1 MDQSENTVDSFLV
14 RLNSIYPSVGLTLGP
29 LFFTIPLVAG
39 IILSRPIPYNPYF
52 KSPVLISVIRVDKWV
67 VLPCKKGNYQT
78 RIAIAEGLVFKLKN
92 KKQERPRFYPPCF
105 QIDPIK

>member
-1 MDQSENTVDSFLV
+1 LFVKAVGYGQMVTGKTCLSTERFLDQSENKGDSFLV
-14 RLNSIYPSVGLTLGP
+14 RHNSIYPSVGLTLGP

-67 VLPCKKGNYQT
+67 GLPCY
-78 RIAIAEGLVFKLKN
+78 
-92 KKQERPRFYPPCF
+92 
-105 QIDPIK
+105 